1 MDNLYIDAL
10 IVQLNEVSRQVKET
24 FAPLNT
30 TQLNWKPAPNKW
42 SIAQCLDHLMVSN
55 STYYPEF
62 DRIIKQQPFTN
73 WWGKIPFLPA
83 LAGKMLLDGVKPTS
97 TIPLPAPGNFTPSNS
112 DIPDTIV
119 QDFDR
124 MQQTFIGYFT
134 RLQTIPEHERV
145 LVTSPVARF
154 ITYSLKD
161 CLNIL
166 TFHEQRHLQQ
176 ALRVMKMDDFPK

>member
-62 DRIIKQQPFTN
+62 DRIINQQPFTN
-73 WWGKIPFLPA
+73 WWGKIHFLPA
-83 LAGKMLLDGVKPTS
+83 LAGKMLLNSVKPTS
-97 TIPLPAPGNFTPSNS
+97 KIPLPAPRNFVPSSS
-112 DIPDTIV
+112 DLPDSIV
-119 QDFDR
+119 NDFE
-124 MQQTFIGYFT
+124 QQQQLLIGYFT
-134 RLQTIPEHERV
+134 RLQSIPNHEKV
-145 LVTSPVARF
+145 KVTSPVSHF

-166 TFHEQRHLQQ
+166 VYHEQRHLQQ
-176 ALRVMKMDDFPK
+176 ALRLIVKG